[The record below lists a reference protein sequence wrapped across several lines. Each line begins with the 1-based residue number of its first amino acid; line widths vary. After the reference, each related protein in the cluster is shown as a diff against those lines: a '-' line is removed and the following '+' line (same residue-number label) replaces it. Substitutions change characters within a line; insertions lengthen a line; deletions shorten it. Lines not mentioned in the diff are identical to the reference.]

1 MSEEEDVM
9 GEHVDE
15 QEVIDSD
22 ASPKA
27 DVNNEG
33 EASPETRTNSR
44 GEKSPQGDTNSKGE
58 KEMPKHDLNK
68 ETNESSN
75 EKDNRNTSEEETQKI
90 NIMTS
95 SEESKESEA
104 DKGKTKFYLVKTS
117 TGSFLV
123 PMSAEGT
130 ALNDPDNTLPPH
142 VAAVLN
148 QANANR
154 LVNQTVCSHSNKT
167 VSSEGNQGVSS
178 ESNQTVLSGGK
189 SPTTWSGY
197 ETVSEVDTT
206 NKQVVVTARRI
217 DLIPRS
223 GAVTRRRAPYITQTR
238 NEQNEQFAAEIA
250 AYNKEMHARE
260 VSRSRSVSES
270 STRSRTVSESE
281 PKKAGEQA
289 ETESSSHIDDGPGG
303 SGTSVG
309 KKALPSS
316 PEKPQLKRASVGNPD
331 PSPPRPKQAKPDETP
346 LCETSP
352 ILETLEREIKTPE
365 KVPEKPKTSTDRIKE
380 LKERLRKQ
388 QEKLEEVRK
397 RNIAKVNLEE
407 FDDI

>member
-1 MSEEEDVM
+1 M

-15 QEVIDSD
+15 QEVIDSG
-22 ASPKA
+22 ASSEG

-33 EASPETRTNSR
+33 EASPEAETSSQ
-44 GEKSPQGDTNSKGE
+44 GETSAQGDTNTKGE
-58 KEMPKHDLNK
+58 KVMPKEDLNK
-68 ETNESSN
+68 ETNENTN

-142 VAAVLN
+142 VAAVLK

-154 LVNQTVCSHSNKT
+154 LVNQTVCSHSNET

-178 ESNQTVLSGGK
+178 ESNQTVLAGVK
-189 SPTTWSGY
+189 SSTTWSGY

-206 NKQVVVTARRI
+206 NKQGVVTARRI

-270 STRSRTVSESE
+270 STRSRTASESE
-281 PKKAGEQA
+281 PRKVREQD
-289 ETESSSHIDDGPGG
+289 ETGSTLETDESLGKVAVPRSSGRLAQKGAVP
-303 SGTSVG
+303 T
-309 KKALPSS
+309 S
-316 PEKPQLKRASVGNPD
+316 PEKPQLKRASVDSPD
-331 PSPPRPKQAKPDETP
+331 PSPPKAKQAKPDETP